1 MLNEPLFRNFKVQC
15 FLYTL
20 ADPCIFVCISFH
32 WHVLIDVNFLILGKP
47 EKHTFKERDRLGR
60 FGGHRE
66 QQIQIYKIL

>member
-1 MLNEPLFRNFKVQC
+1 MC
-15 FLYTL
+15 FQ
-20 ADPCIFVCISFH
+20 
-32 WHVLIDVNFLILGKP
+32 WHVLSDVNLLILGKP